1 MWESA
6 GSLSLFCPFLGR
18 NRPAPP
24 RPALPPP
31 TTWSSQQISPLL
43 TFILPLQDGRTPLI
57 AAAERKSCDIVIAL
71 LNAGAPVAAA
81 AADGR
86 TALICAAACGCA
98 ETTKALLERG
108 APTAAVSQQAL
119 PLSRQFRT
127 FSSPSPSPS
136 SSVYPPTH
144 PTWNG
149 FASNA
154 RLSIR
159 GEVGW
164 NNFTDG
170 TPLRATLP
178 TSLMARHSE
187 PLRLQESGNGRVG
200 WKVFAPNAPRC
211 LLLKSLFLLPTLRI
225 WFICFQNAEQRRER
239 ERGREGG
246 REGTLSKHA
255 PALTWAMIEFCNFP
269 VVIADKTSSQ
279 TCSGQR
285 TSRSTPGAR
294 VGGLVLGPDQICV
307 LWESSPGMSCSQI

>member
-24 RPALPPP
+24 RPAPPPP
-31 TTWSSQQISPLL
+31 TTWSSQKNSPLL
-43 TFILPLQDGRTPLI
+43 TFIVPLQDGRTPLI

-98 ETTKALLERG
+98 ETTKALLEGG

-119 PLSRQFRT
+119 SLSRQSRT
-127 FSSPSPSPS
+127 FSSPSPPPSP
-136 SSVYPPTH
+136 SVYPPKH

-154 RLSIR
+154 RLSIQ

-164 NNFTDG
+164 SNFTN
-170 TPLRATLP
+170 AT
-178 TSLMARHSE
+178 S
-187 PLRLQESGNGRVG
+187 RV
-200 WKVFAPNAPRC
+200 
-211 LLLKSLFLLPTLRI
+211 SSTFLTVSAAHPSDLVHI
-225 WFICFQNAEQRRER
+225 FSNAEQRRGDG
-239 ERGREGG
+239 GREGG
-246 REGTLSKHA
+246 RD
-255 PALTWAMIEFCNFP
+255 C
-269 VVIADKTSSQ
+269 
-279 TCSGQR
+279 
-285 TSRSTPGAR
+285 
-294 VGGLVLGPDQICV
+294 
-307 LWESSPGMSCSQI
+307 